1 MYSEDSSVVGILND
15 INSMLENTPANADAL
30 RQLFSGEAF
39 KLMLKET
46 LEQQW
51 MIKPGDLE
59 KNPKKIDGLYDKIE
73 NR

>member
-1 MYSEDSSVVGILND
+1 
-15 INSMLENTPANADAL
+15 MLENTPANADTL
-30 RQLFSGEAF
+30 RHLFSGEAF
-39 KLMLKET
+39 KLMLKEA

-59 KNPKKIDGLYDKIE
+59 KNPKKLDGLYDKIE